1 VTDVY
6 MQGSDICTFVLFT
19 SYFPI
24 PRIIRNPTNLDVE

>member
-1 VTDVY
+1 
-6 MQGSDICTFVLFT
+6 MFICKGVTFVLFT